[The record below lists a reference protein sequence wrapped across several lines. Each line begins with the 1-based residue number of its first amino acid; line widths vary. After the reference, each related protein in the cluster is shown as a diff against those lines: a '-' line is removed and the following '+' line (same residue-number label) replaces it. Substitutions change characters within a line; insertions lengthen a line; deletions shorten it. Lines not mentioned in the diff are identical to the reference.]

1 MKKRFVLVT
10 LIMLGLGM
18 FTIGCGHNIH
28 AHGWGIATPYFA
40 AGNGTVDIVKD
51 NVEAV
56 VTEKTTVDGVE
67 TNDSFKVYDQTTG
80 YDVEAQKGQEK

>member
-18 FTIGCGHNIH
+18 FATGCGHNIH

-51 NVEAV
+51 NVKSV
-56 VTEKTTVDGVE
+56 ITEKTTADGVE
-67 TNDSFKVYDQTTG
+67 TKDSFEVFDQTTG
-80 YDVEAQKGQEK
+80 YDVELNKGAEK

>member
-1 MKKRFVLVT
+1 MKKRFVIAT

-18 FTIGCGHNIH
+18 FSAGCGHNIH
-28 AHGWGIATPYFA
+28 AHGWGIATPYFS

-56 VTEKTTVDGVE
+56 VTEKTTADGVE
-67 TNDSFKVYDQTTG
+67 TIDSFKVLDQTTG
-80 YDVEAQKGQEK
+80 YEVELAK